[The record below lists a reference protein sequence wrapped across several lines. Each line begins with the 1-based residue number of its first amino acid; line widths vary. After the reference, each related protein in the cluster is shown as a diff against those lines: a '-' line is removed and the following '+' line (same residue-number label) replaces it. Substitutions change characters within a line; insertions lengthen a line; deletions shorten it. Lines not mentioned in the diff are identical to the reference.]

1 MKTPEELE
9 QERKQLQEARERR
22 RKEDEAAKL
31 AINDPN
37 PNVQAVLRYVLRTS
51 GVMSNPVAIGP
62 DGELKRSSLEYNVG
76 RQSIYHDMRR
86 LMSAETKN
94 AVERSE

>member
-1 MKTPEELE
+1 MGQTPEELAKA
-9 QERKQLQEARERR
+9 QQEAREKRQ
-22 RKEDEAAKL
+22 KEEETAKL

-37 PNVQAVLRYVLRTS
+37 PNVQAVLRYVLRIS
-51 GVMSNPVAIGP
+51 GVFKNPIAVGP
-62 DGELKRSSLEYNVG
+62 DGELKHTSLEYNVG
-76 RQSIYHDMRR
+76 RQAVYHDMRK